1 MSKDYKSNIY
11 YLVRRGWHDQLAVFC
26 DGITQ
31 RKGKDP
37 VSMFWKGTPPGETPL
52 VPARVPAP
60 EPSAHLLSNLPD
72 TSFNTPFDTSSPL
85 TLASIRAWDG
95 WSLRAMHRAAR

>member
-37 VSMFWKGTPPGETPL
+37 VSMFWKGTRL
-52 VPARVPAP
+52 
-60 EPSAHLLSNLPD
+60 
-72 TSFNTPFDTSSPL
+72 
-85 TLASIRAWDG
+85 
-95 WSLRAMHRAAR
+95 